1 MTVAALRGGSIMQI
15 SFTGRQME
23 ISPTLRQYT
32 EKRLRKLSRLLR
44 DGTDIHV
51 ILTAEKHRRTAEITL
66 NLRDHTL
73 VGMEESSDALSSI
86 NGALSKLK
94 RQTVRFLQRRRTR
107 KRRPK
112 PISAVLLNVLA
123 SSNGEREDRQI
134 LETQRVPLK
143 FLTLEE
149 AVTDADMRRR
159 GIVVFRNP
167 TTDRVNVL
175 YRREGGNL
183 TLIEPEP

>member
-1 MTVAALRGGSIMQI
+1 MQI
-15 SFTGRQME
+15 SYTGRQME
-23 ISPTLRQYT
+23 ISPELRQYT
-32 EKRLRKLSRLLR
+32 EKRLRKLSTLLR
-44 DGTDIHV
+44 DGTDVHV

-66 NLRDHTL
+66 SVQDHTL
-73 VGMEESSDALSSI
+73 VGIEESSDALGSI

-112 PISAVLLNVLA
+112 PTSAVLLNVLA
-123 SSNGEREDRQI
+123 SSHGERDDRQI
-134 LETQRVPLK
+134 LETQRVPLR

-149 AVTDADMRRR
+149 ALGDGDMRRR
-159 GIVVFRNP
+159 GIVVFRNSA
-167 TTDRVNVL
+167 TDRVNVL
-175 YRREGGNL
+175 YRRQGGNL

>member
-1 MTVAALRGGSIMQI
+1 MQI

-23 ISPTLRQYT
+23 ISPELRQYT
-32 EKRLRKLSRLLR
+32 EKRLRKLSALLR

-66 NLRDHTL
+66 SVRDHTL
-73 VGMEESSDALSSI
+73 VGMEESADALNSV

-112 PISAVLLNVLA
+112 PTSAVLLNVLA
-123 SSNGEREDRQI
+123 SANGERDERQI
-134 LETQRVPLK
+134 LETQRVPLR

-149 AVTDADMRRR
+149 ALVDDDMRRR
-159 GIVVFRNP
+159 GILVFRNP
-167 TTDRVNVL
+167 ATDRVNVL
-175 YRREGGNL
+175 YRRQGGDL